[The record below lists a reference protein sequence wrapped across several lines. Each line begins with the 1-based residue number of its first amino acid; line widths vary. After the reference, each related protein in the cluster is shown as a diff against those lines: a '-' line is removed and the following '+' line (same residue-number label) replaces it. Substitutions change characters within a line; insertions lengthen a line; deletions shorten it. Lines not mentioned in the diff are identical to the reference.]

1 MTEAS
6 RGSHARRLRRVA
18 GAFVVLS
25 LLIEVSPGA
34 AGPEQTKRELEAARK
49 RAEQLTER
57 LEEAQGQR
65 DALRAEIHQITL
77 RISVLTAQ
85 VETLDEAI
93 AQVRREKKRAT
104 KEIRRLQDDLNDRAR
119 TAYMNGPGTVLELV
133 LESDSLI
140 QLSDR
145 LGFLQVLQRDDADLA
160 EGIRTEKAQLD
171 DFVGNL
177 HEYRTEKDTILAQLE
192 PQQDALNARLQEEE
206 ALIAQILED
215 REEALRL
222 AQRLEKK
229 HKAQLQ
235 AALAASRALA
245 ASSAPVSGGG
255 PPVSADGPLYYCP
268 VDPPRSY
275 VDTFG
280 APRVGHTHQGN
291 DIFAPTGTPIRAPFE
306 GTAEEGYDGL
316 GGIVV
321 HVYASA
327 NADYVYNAHLSRH
340 AGVDGAHV
348 QPGDLIGYVGN
359 TGNAVGTSP
368 HDHFEYHPGGGYAVS
383 PYPYLNEVCGV
394 NGAGF

>member
-6 RGSHARRLRRVA
+6 RGSPARRLRRLA
-18 GAFVVLS
+18 GAFLALS
-25 LLIEVSPGA
+25 LLLQVSPGA
-34 AGPEQTKRELEAARK
+34 AGPKQTKRELEAARQ
-49 RAEQLTER
+49 RAEQLTDR
-57 LEEAQGQR
+57 LQGAQKER

-77 RISVLTAQ
+77 RISLLTAE
-85 VETLDEAI
+85 VETLEQAMDE
-93 AQVRREKKRAT
+93 VRREKRRAT
-104 KEIRRLQDDLNDRAR
+104 KEIHRLQGDLDDRAR
-119 TAYMNGPGTVLELV
+119 SAYINGPGTVLELV
-133 LESDSLI
+133 LESDSLTH
-140 QLSDR
+140 LSDR
-145 LGFLQVLQRDDADLA
+145 LGFLQLLQREDADLA
-160 EGIRTEKAQLD
+160 EGIRTEKAQLE

-177 HEYRTEKDTILAQLE
+177 QEYKAERRDILAELQ
-192 PQQDALNARLQEEE
+192 PQQVTLEGLYADQE
-206 ALIAQILED
+206 ALIASIQED
-215 REEALRL
+215 REEALGL
-222 AQRLEKK
+222 VQRLEKK
-229 HKAQLQ
+229 YKAQLQ
-235 AALAASRALA
+235 AALAASLA
-245 ASSAPVSGGG
+245 PTGGG
-255 PPVSADGPLYYCP
+255 APPVGANGPLYHCP

-340 AGVDGAHV
+340 AGVGGQHV

-368 HDHFEYHPGGGYAVS
+368 HDHFEYHPGGGDAVS

>member
-1 MTEAS
+1 LA
-6 RGSHARRLRRVA
+6 
-18 GAFVVLS
+18 LS
-25 LLIEVSPGA
+25 LLLQVSPGA
-34 AGPEQTKRELEAARK
+34 AGPKQTKRELEAARQ
-49 RAEQLTER
+49 RAEQLTDR
-57 LEEAQGQR
+57 LQGAQKER

-77 RISVLTAQ
+77 RISLLTAE
-85 VETLDEAI
+85 VETLEQAMDE
-93 AQVRREKKRAT
+93 VRREKRRAT
-104 KEIRRLQDDLNDRAR
+104 KEIHRLQGDLDDRAR
-119 TAYMNGPGTVLELV
+119 SAYINGPGTVLELV
-133 LESDSLI
+133 LESDSLTH
-140 QLSDR
+140 LSDR
-145 LGFLQVLQRDDADLA
+145 LGFLQLLQREDADLA
-160 EGIRTEKAQLD
+160 EGIRTEKAQLE

-177 HEYRTEKDTILAQLE
+177 QEYKAERRDILAELQ
-192 PQQDALNARLQEEE
+192 PQQVTLEGLYADQE
-206 ALIAQILED
+206 ALIASIQED
-215 REEALRL
+215 REEALGL
-222 AQRLEKK
+222 VQRLEKK
-229 HKAQLQ
+229 YKAQLQ
-235 AALAASRALA
+235 AALAASLA
-245 ASSAPVSGGG
+245 PAGGGG
-255 PPVSADGPLYYCP
+255 PPVGANGPLYHCP

-306 GTAEEGYDGL
+306 GTAQEGYDGL

-340 AGVDGAHV
+340 AGVGGQHV

-368 HDHFEYHPGGGYAVS
+368 HDHFEYHPGGGDAVS

>member
-6 RGSHARRLRRVA
+6 RGSPARRLRRLA
-18 GAFVVLS
+18 GAFLALS
-25 LLIEVSPGA
+25 LLLQVSPGA
-34 AGPEQTKRELEAARK
+34 AGPKQTKRELEAARQ
-49 RAEQLTER
+49 RAEQLTDR
-57 LEEAQGQR
+57 LQGAQKER

-77 RISVLTAQ
+77 RISLLTAE
-85 VETLDEAI
+85 VETLEQAMDE
-93 AQVRREKKRAT
+93 VRREKRRAT
-104 KEIRRLQDDLNDRAR
+104 KEIHRLQGDLDDRAR
-119 TAYMNGPGTVLELV
+119 SAYINGPGTVLELV
-133 LESDSLI
+133 LESDSLTH
-140 QLSDR
+140 LSDR
-145 LGFLQVLQRDDADLA
+145 LGFLQLLQREDADLA
-160 EGIRTEKAQLD
+160 EGIRTEKAQLE

-177 HEYRTEKDTILAQLE
+177 QEYKAERRDILAELQ
-192 PQQDALNARLQEEE
+192 PQQVTLEGLYADQE
-206 ALIAQILED
+206 ALIASIQED
-215 REEALRL
+215 REEALGL
-222 AQRLEKK
+222 VQRLEKK
-229 HKAQLQ
+229 YKAQLQ
-235 AALAASRALA
+235 AALAASLA
-245 ASSAPVSGGG
+245 PAGGGG
-255 PPVSADGPLYYCP
+255 PPVGANGPLYHCP

-306 GTAEEGYDGL
+306 GTAQEGYDGL

-340 AGVDGAHV
+340 AGVGGQHV

-368 HDHFEYHPGGGYAVS
+368 HDHFEYHPGGGDAVS

>member
-6 RGSHARRLRRVA
+6 RGSPARRLRRLA
-18 GAFVVLS
+18 GAFLALS
-25 LLIEVSPGA
+25 LLLQVSPGA
-34 AGPEQTKRELEAARK
+34 AGPKQTKRELEAARQ
-49 RAEQLTER
+49 RAEQLTDR
-57 LEEAQGQR
+57 LQGAQKER

-77 RISVLTAQ
+77 RISLLTAE
-85 VETLDEAI
+85 VETLEQAMDE
-93 AQVRREKKRAT
+93 VRREKRRAT
-104 KEIRRLQDDLNDRAR
+104 KEIHRLQGDLDDRAR
-119 TAYMNGPGTVLELV
+119 SAYINGPGTVLELV
-133 LESDSLI
+133 LESDSLTH
-140 QLSDR
+140 LSDR
-145 LGFLQVLQRDDADLA
+145 LGFLQLLQREDADLA
-160 EGIRTEKAQLD
+160 EGIRTEKAQLE

-177 HEYRTEKDTILAQLE
+177 QEYKAERRDILAELQPQHVTLE
-192 PQQDALNARLQEEE
+192 GLYADQE
-206 ALIAQILED
+206 ALIASIQED
-215 REEALRL
+215 REEALGL
-222 AQRLEKK
+222 VQRLEKK
-229 HKAQLQ
+229 YKAQLQ
-235 AALAASRALA
+235 AALAASLA
-245 ASSAPVSGGG
+245 PAGGGG
-255 PPVSADGPLYYCP
+255 PPVGANGPLYHCP

-306 GTAEEGYDGL
+306 GTAQEGYDGL

-340 AGVDGAHV
+340 AGVGGQHV

-368 HDHFEYHPGGGYAVS
+368 HDHFEYHPGGGDAVS

>member
-6 RGSHARRLRRVA
+6 RGSPAHRLRRLA
-18 GAFVVLS
+18 GALLVLS
-25 LLIEVSPGA
+25 LLLQVSPGA
-34 AGPEQTKRELEAARK
+34 AGPKQTKRELEAARK
-49 RAEQLTER
+49 RAEQLTDRLKGAQRER
-57 LEEAQGQR
+57 
-65 DALRAEIHQITL
+65 DDLRAEIHQITL
-77 RISVLTAQ
+77 RISLLTAE
-85 VETLDEAI
+85 VETLEQAMDE
-93 AQVRREKKRAT
+93 VRREKRRAT
-104 KEIRRLQDDLNDRAR
+104 KEIRRLQGDLDDRAR
-119 TAYMNGPGTVLELV
+119 TAYINGPGTVLELV

-145 LGFLQVLQRDDADLA
+145 LGFLQVLQREDADLA
-160 EGIRTEKAQLD
+160 EGIRTEKAALEE
-171 DFVGNL
+171 FVGNL
-177 HEYRTEKDTILAQLE
+177 EEYKAERRDILAELQ
-192 PQQDALNARLQEEE
+192 PQQQTLEGLYAEQE
-206 ALIAQILED
+206 ALIASIQED
-215 REEALRL
+215 RKEALQL
-222 AQRLEKK
+222 VQRLEKK
-229 HKAQLQ
+229 YKAQLQ
-235 AALAASRALA
+235 AALAASLA
-245 ASSAPVSGGG
+245 PASSGGGG
-255 PPVSADGPLYYCP
+255 PPVSANGPLYWCP

-340 AGVDGAHV
+340 AGVDGHHV

-394 NGAGF
+394 NGGGF